1 MRIKKEDII
10 KEAIEEMKKLV
21 NSGDTEVA
29 HIEADDILC
38 DVLKKLG
45 YEELVDVYEQ
55 VGKWYA

>member
-1 MRIKKEDII
+1 MKKEIII

-29 HIEADDILC
+29 HIEADGILC
-38 DVLKKLG
+38 DVLTKLG
-45 YEELVDVYEQ
+45 YKDLVDVYNK